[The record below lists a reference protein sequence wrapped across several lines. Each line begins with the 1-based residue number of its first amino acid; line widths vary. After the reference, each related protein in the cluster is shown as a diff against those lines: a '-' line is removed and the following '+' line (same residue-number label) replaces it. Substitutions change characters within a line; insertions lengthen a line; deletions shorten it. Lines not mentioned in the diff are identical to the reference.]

1 MSFDFDFFH
10 LFHQAKLL
18 VTNKVM
24 CQPEIWGQEASPSR
38 LYHIHSKLHFVLSAW
53 VLFGG
58 INADTSDSD
67 TDRNTFKFKPL
78 ALFPHQQGR
87 RFHHKQG

>member
-1 MSFDFDFFH
+1 MQILHS
-10 LFHQAKLL
+10 KLL
-18 VTNKVM
+18 VTNKVT
-24 CQPEIWGQEASPSR
+24 CQPQIWGQEASPSR

-67 TDRNTFKFKPL
+67 TDPNTFKPGSTYFVALAL
-78 ALFPHQQGR
+78 ALFPHRQGR